1 MQELFYK
8 IHKFQ
13 FISASSLS
21 AFDMNSRTFIIKVSS
36 IHDKMIL
43 GNIYE
48 PGTISKAFTKF
59 SFINQDG
66 LS

>member
-1 MQELFYK
+1 MCELFYK

-13 FISASSLS
+13 FKSASSFS
-21 AFDMNSRTFIIKVSS
+21 EFEMNSRTFIIVSS

-48 PGTISKAFTKF
+48 PGTILKVFTKF
-59 SFINQDG
+59 SFIKQDG